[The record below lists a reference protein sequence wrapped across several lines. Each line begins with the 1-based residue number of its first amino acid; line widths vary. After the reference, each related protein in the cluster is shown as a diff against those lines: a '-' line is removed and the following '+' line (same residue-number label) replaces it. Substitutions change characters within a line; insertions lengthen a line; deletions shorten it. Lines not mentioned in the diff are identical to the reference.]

1 MSYYSIPAIVIEYIE
16 YMYQLN
22 QFADWLQRHTK
33 TDIRYLAKGGFWVS
47 LAHGIQLLGGALITV
62 VLANTL
68 AKEDLGI
75 YQFVLSTA
83 TILTAFTLTGLATS
97 IATATAKG
105 DDGAL
110 RTGVRTKMQWNLGI
124 ILAAAAV
131 AGYYFYSGN
140 SFLGTAFLI
149 AGAFLPLTESF
160 HLYQTYLIGKQ
171 DFRFNAYLNITRKLL
186 PLIAILGTLAF
197 TRDPLHLIF
206 VYFASHAI
214 TMFILYKLTIR
225 KYHPPLSNDFADT
238 LHFSKHLSAMAVADR
253 VAAHIDKVL
262 VFHHLGSVAV
272 ATYTIAQ
279 LPTKY
284 TGSTLSLIGPL
295 VLPKLA
301 KRDFT
306 TLQVTLP
313 RKVRLL
319 FVVAALVTALYIL
332 LAPWLFA
339 LVFPSYPEAVLIS
352 QALALSIMLIPRST
366 YGQALIAHNKTKS
379 LYILNTSMPALK
391 LTLLYVLL
399 PMYGIWGAVYAIL
412 ASDSI
417 GALLG
422 YTFFKRTR

>member
-1 MSYYSIPAIVIEYIE
+1 M
-16 YMYQLN
+16 
-22 QFADWLQRHTK
+22 
-33 TDIRYLAKGGFWVS
+33 
-47 LAHGIQLLGGALITV
+47 
-62 VLANTL
+62 
-68 AKEDLGI
+68 
-75 YQFVLSTA
+75 
-83 TILTAFTLTGLATS
+83 
-97 IATATAKG
+97 
-105 DDGAL
+105 
-110 RTGVRTKMQWNLGI
+110 
-124 ILAAAAV
+124 AV
-131 AGYYFYSGN
+131 AGR
-140 SFLGTAFLI
+140 I
-149 AGAFLPLTESF
+149 AT
-160 HLYQTYLIGKQ
+160 
-171 DFRFNAYLNITRKLL
+171 
-186 PLIAILGTLAF
+186 
-197 TRDPLHLIF
+197 
-206 VYFASHAI
+206 
-214 TMFILYKLTIR
+214 
-225 KYHPPLSNDFADT
+225 
-238 LHFSKHLSAMAVADR
+238 
-253 VAAHIDKVL
+253 HIDKVL
-262 VFHHLGSVAV
+262 VFHHLGAVAV

-301 KRDFT
+301 KRDFA
-306 TLQVTLP
+306 TLQTTLP

-319 FVVAALVTALYIL
+319 FVIATLVTVTYIL